1 MMPEFSPLIVRFPA
15 RVAPSADDFFD
26 FCQAN
31 PNVRIERTAEGDVI
45 VMTPAG
51 GESSRRNAEI
61 VRQLADWARSDGTGL
76 VFDSSAGFTLPD
88 GAIRSPDAAWVARGR
103 LARLTSEQRERFLP
117 LCPDVVIELRSPSD
131 ALSDLHEKMR
141 EYLANGARLGWLIDP
156 FDRQVFVYRPGQSV
170 ERVAEPVGLLGD
182 PVLPAFT
189 LDLREIWS
197 DSL

>member
-1 MMPEFSPLIVRFPA
+1 VMPGFSPLIVRFPA

-31 PNVRIERTAEGDVI
+31 PNVRIE
-45 VMTPAG
+45 
-51 GESSRRNAEI
+51 
-61 VRQLADWARSDGTGL
+61 
-76 VFDSSAGFTLPD
+76 
-88 GAIRSPDAAWVARGR
+88 
-103 LARLTSEQRERFLP
+103 
-117 LCPDVVIELRSPSD
+117 LRSPGD
-131 ALSDLHEKMR
+131 AQSDLHEKMR

-156 FDRQVFVYRPGQSV
+156 FDRQAFVSRPGESV

-182 PVLPAFT
+182 AVLPAFT

>member
-1 MMPEFSPLIVRFPA
+1 MPGFSPLIVRFPA

-31 PNVRIERTAEGDVI
+31 PSVRIERTSEGDVI

-51 GESSRRNAEI
+51 GESSRRNAE
-61 VRQLADWARSDGTGL
+61 
-76 VFDSSAGFTLPD
+76 
-88 GAIRSPDAAWVARGR
+88 
-103 LARLTSEQRERFLP
+103 
-117 LCPDVVIELRSPSD
+117 
-131 ALSDLHEKMR
+131 MR

-156 FDRQVFVYRPGQSV
+156 FDRQAFVCRPGQSV

-182 PVLPAFT
+182 AVLPAFT